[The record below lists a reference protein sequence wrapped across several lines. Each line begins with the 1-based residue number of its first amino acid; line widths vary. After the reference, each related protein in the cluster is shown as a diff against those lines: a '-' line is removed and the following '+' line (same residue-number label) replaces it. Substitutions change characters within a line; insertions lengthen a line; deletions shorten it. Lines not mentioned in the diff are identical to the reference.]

1 MRLKLLRQPFV
12 VRVFTILTLVAASN
26 LLLAAKPGG
35 GGGGGDTSVGT
46 IYFAGNVGDA
56 YLLQSMNADGSGK
69 TLLPLNVLGTPS
81 RLIHGGHRWF
91 LASRRITDESYPNGF
106 PRYERIA
113 LRDDGDESVTV
124 QLTNDPELQFLGIA
138 FWAPGETAEVGLFCG
153 FARRWVF
160 DGTEWVIDPD
170 SVGIYAA
177 DVLFDATGN
186 VIGLDAPPTMIASVG
201 VIAGS
206 RPGEWMPDASGS
218 HFDWSPDLTQIVY
231 TSTSS
236 NYALVAQ
243 DVATGEVRTL
253 TTGLGPYSARWSPA
267 GNLIV
272 FGNNQGSIETI
283 APDGSGRKAVVR
295 WGPTYG
301 YYWPDFSATGNH
313 ILYSRVPHGQIENDL
328 FRATPSGS
336 NKVNLTN
343 GMAGWESSYGWR

>member
-1 MRLKLLRQPFV
+1 MRLKLLCQPFV
-12 VRVFTILTLVAASN
+12 AGVIALLSLVAVTN
-26 LLLAAKPGG
+26 LVLAAKPGG
-35 GGGGGDTSVGT
+35 GGGGGGDTSAGT
-46 IYFAGNVGDA
+46 IYFTGRIGDTH
-56 YLLQSMNADGSGK
+56 YMQSMNADGSGK
-69 TLLPLNVLGTPS
+69 TPLPLSAYGTPS
-81 RLIHGGHRWF
+81 RLLHGGHRWF
-91 LASRRITDESYPNGF
+91 LASRRIADESYPSGF

-124 QLTNDPELQFLGIA
+124 QLTNDPELQFLSA

-160 DGTEWVIDPD
+160 DGTAWVIDPD

-201 VIAGS
+201 AVAS
-206 RPGEWMPDASGS
+206 SEPGEWIPDVWGN
-218 HFDWSPDLTQIVY
+218 HFDWSPDLSQIVY
-231 TSTSS
+231 TSRSGS
-236 NYALVAQ
+236 ALLAQ

-253 TTGLGPYSARWSPA
+253 TSGSGPYGARWSPA

-272 FGNNQGSIETI
+272 FGNNEGSIETI
-283 APDGSGRKAVVR
+283 VPDGSGRKAVVR

-343 GMAGWESSYGWR
+343 GMAGAESNYGWR